1 MNYEG
6 AFESCLGQIK
16 QENRYR
22 EFVTLSRMVGN
33 LPYALWHNNGK
44 EQEVIVWCSND
55 YLGMSHHPQVLQAFK
70 DAAVTYGVGS
80 GGTRNISGTTHPHVL
95 LEKTM
100 ADLHK
105 KEAALLFSSGY
116 AANEGTLSV
125 LCKIF
130 KNLHVF
136 SDEKNHASIIQG
148 LRHAQKHIFKHN
160 DVADLQ
166 KALQAAPADAPK
178 LIVVESI
185 YSMSGNIAPLKE
197 ICALAKEF
205 NSLLYVDE
213 VHAMGVYGPKGAGLV
228 AQFELEDH
236 VDIVQGNFAKGY
248 GVVGGYIAAS
258 ALIVDCIRS
267 SASSFIFTTSLP
279 PAVSMAI
286 LTCVNHLSKSDS
298 ERCTLWNNVQLLK
311 QLLINEHIPVLSNSG
326 HIIPILVGDPL
337 KCKQLSRRLL
347 HEFGI
352 YVQPINYPTVPRG
365 EEMLR
370 ITVTTYHTHE
380 MIYELVQALRSLW
393 NQDVEAA

>member
-1 MNYEG
+1 MNYKG
-6 AFESCLGQIK
+6 AFESCLEQIK

-33 LPYALWHNNGK
+33 LPYALWHNQGK

-70 DAAVTYGVGS
+70 DGAVTYGVGS

-116 AANEGTLSV
+116 AANEGALSV
-125 LCKIF
+125 ICKIF

-148 LRHAQKHIFKHN
+148 VRHAQKHIFKHN

-166 KALQAAPADAPK
+166 RALEAAPAGGAK

-185 YSMSGNIAPLKE
+185 YSMTGIIAPLKE
-197 ICALAKEF
+197 ICTLAKQF
-205 NSLLYVDE
+205 NCLLYVDE
-213 VHAMGVYGPKGAGLV
+213 VHAMGVYGPKGSGLV
-228 AQFELEDH
+228 AQFELEDQ
-236 VDIVQGNFAKGY
+236 VDIIQGNFAKGY
-248 GVVGGYIAAS
+248 GVVGGYIAAN

-267 SASSFIFTTSLP
+267 SASSFIFTTSMP

-286 LTCVNHLSKSDS
+286 LACVNHLSKSDS

-326 HIIPILVGDPL
+326 HIIPILVGDPV
-337 KCKQLSRRLL
+337 KCRQLSKRLL
-347 HEFGI
+347 HDFGI
-352 YVQPINYPTVPRG
+352 YVQSINYPTVPRG

-370 ITVTTYHTHE
+370 ITVTSYHTQE
-380 MIYELVQALRSLW
+380 MIYELVHALRSLW
-393 NQDVEAA
+393 NQDMEAA